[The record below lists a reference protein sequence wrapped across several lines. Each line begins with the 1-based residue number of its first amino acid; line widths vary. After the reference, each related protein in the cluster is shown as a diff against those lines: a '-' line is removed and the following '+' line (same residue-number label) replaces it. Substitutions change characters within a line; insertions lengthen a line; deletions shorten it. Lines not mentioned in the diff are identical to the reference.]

1 MVLHYLLDIMLNSM
15 RPRIQRNPVL
25 VASSKEDATIQD
37 LCAYNRRTHKQT
49 PKTNKSYILTCWGL
63 KKTISK
69 AEYDMYVLQ
78 GLTDL
83 VKIIYE

>member
-1 MVLHYLLDIMLNSM
+1 M
-15 RPRIQRNPVL
+15 RPRIKTTPIL
-25 VASSKEDATIQD
+25 VASTTNDATIQD

-69 AEYDMYVLQ
+69 AEYDMYVSQ

-83 VKIIYE
+83 VKIEYV

>member
-1 MVLHYLLDIMLNSM
+1 M
-15 RPRIQRNPVL
+15 RPRIKTTPKL
-25 VASSKEDATIQD
+25 VASSSNDVTIQD
-37 LCAYNRRTHKQT
+37 LCAYNRRTHKQA

-69 AEYDMYVLQ
+69 AEYDMYITQ

-83 VKIIYE
+83 VRIIYE

>member
-1 MVLHYLLDIMLNSM
+1 M
-15 RPRIQRNPVL
+15 RPRIKTTPTL
-25 VASSKEDATIQD
+25 VASTTNDATIQD

-69 AEYDMYVLQ
+69 QEYDMYVAQ

>member
-1 MVLHYLLDIMLNSM
+1 MLNSM
-15 RPRIQRNPVL
+15 SPRIQRKSVL
-25 VASSKEDATIQD
+25 VASSSNDATIQD

-69 AEYDMYVLQ
+69 AEYDMYVSQ

>member
-1 MVLHYLLDIMLNSM
+1 MYITNNNIM
-15 RPRIQRNPVL
+15 RPRIKTTPKL
-25 VASSKEDATIQD
+25 VASSSNDATIQD

-63 KKTISK
+63 KKTITK
-69 AEYDMYVLQ
+69 QEYDMYVSQ

>member
-1 MVLHYLLDIMLNSM
+1 MERTM
-15 RPRIQRNPVL
+15 RPRIKTTPKL
-25 VASSKEDATIQD
+25 VASSSNDTTIQE

-69 AEYDMYVLQ
+69 AEYDMYVSQ

-83 VKIIYE
+83 VKIIYD

>member
-1 MVLHYLLDIMLNSM
+1 M
-15 RPRIQRNPVL
+15 RPRIKTTPKL
-25 VASSKEDATIQD
+25 VASSSNDATIQE

-69 AEYDMYVLQ
+69 AEYDMYVSQ

-83 VKIIYE
+83 VKIEYV

>member
-1 MVLHYLLDIMLNSM
+1 MVLHYLLDFTPNSM
-15 RPRIQRNPVL
+15 RQRIQRNPVL

>member
-1 MVLHYLLDIMLNSM
+1 M
-15 RPRIQRNPVL
+15 RPRIKTTPKL
-25 VASSKEDATIQD
+25 VASSSNNATIQD

-63 KKTISK
+63 KKTITK
-69 AEYDMYVLQ
+69 QEYDMYVSQ

>member
-1 MVLHYLLDIMLNSM
+1 M
-15 RPRIQRNPVL
+15 RPRIKTTPKL
-25 VASSKEDATIQD
+25 VASSSNDATIQD
-37 LCAYNRRTHKQT
+37 LCAYNRRIHKQT
-49 PKTNKSYILTCWGL
+49 PKTNRSYILTCWGL

-69 AEYDMYVLQ
+69 QEYDMYISQ